1 MTIAAR
7 KRTAKRSFASLGL
20 ASACLPLLNIVIA
33 SVTRKLTECQAKRLT
48 HVGYDG
54 RYFTL
59 LLVDVIIQ
67 NDTGSRL

>member
-1 MTIAAR
+1 M
-7 KRTAKRSFASLGL
+7 
-20 ASACLPLLNIVIA
+20 LNIVIA
-33 SVTRKLTECQAKRLT
+33 SVTRKLSECQAKRLT

-59 LLVDVIIQ
+59 RIVNVIIQ

>member
-1 MTIAAR
+1 M
-7 KRTAKRSFASLGL
+7 
-20 ASACLPLLNIVIA
+20 LNIVIA

-48 HVGYDG
+48 HVRVDG

-59 LLVDVIIQ
+59 RLVDVIIQ